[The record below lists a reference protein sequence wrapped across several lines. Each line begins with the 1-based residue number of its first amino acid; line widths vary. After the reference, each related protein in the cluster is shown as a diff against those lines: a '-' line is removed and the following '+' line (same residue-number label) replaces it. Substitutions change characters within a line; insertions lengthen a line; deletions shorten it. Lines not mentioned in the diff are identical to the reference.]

1 MKEIFIDLSYE
12 HGLKSM
18 KIWRDQDMM
27 RKDDTKLE
35 IGQRER
41 ESAGKWK
48 FVLHKRRMMKE
59 ERR

>member
-35 IGQRER
+35 IGQRETER
-41 ESAGKWK
+41 AQESGNLCYIKG
-48 FVLHKRRMMKE
+48 E
-59 ERR
+59 